1 MNATEKASYPMS
13 DDSKSSQSATERMRV
28 YRDRQRR
35 GLRCVRVLIGPV
47 EIDGLIKKHYL
58 DPADRDNLKA
68 LETALDAYVS
78 DSFVYV

>member
-1 MNATEKASYPMS
+1 MS
-13 DDSKSSQSATERMRV
+13 QDIKITLSAAERMRD
-28 YRDRQRR
+28 YRERQRR

-58 DPADRDNLKA
+58 DPADRDNLEA

-78 DSFVYV
+78 LSDSFVYV